1 MKKLAL
7 ILLVITATFASCSKT
22 DNATPFDAAA
32 QAATDDATIQAYLST
47 NSLTATKDASG
58 LYYQIV
64 TQGTGVNPTA
74 SSTISVNYSGKYTD
88 GTIFDHGTLTQY
100 KLSNL
105 ITGWII
111 GLPYVKNGGRIIL
124 YLPSALGYGHTPSN
138 GSRADAVMI
147 FTIDLT
153 GVQ

>member
-7 ILLVITATFASCSKT
+7 ILLIVTATLASCSKT
-22 DNATPFDAAA
+22 DNTVPFDAAA
-32 QAATDDATIQAYLST
+32 QAATDDATIQAYLKA

-88 GTIFDHGTLTQY
+88 GFIFDHGTLTQY
-100 KLSNL
+100 KLAYL
-105 ITGWII
+105 IQGWII
-111 GLPYVKNGGRIIL
+111 GIPYVQNGGRIIL